1 MKKHDVF
8 EKHGRDEA
16 RPSPFGSWMV
26 RAGCFGRDGLC
37 PVRLRGFTL
46 IEVLASMAVLLI
58 LTLALTRMFVAATD
72 ITKRGMTS
80 IARNSVGETAME
92 TILQDLDCMVVNDRL
107 ACCKIA
113 DTVEDR
119 FDTLY
124 FLGTNGDMDDDMP
137 YEYFNYFVKP
147 AIVTNSLG
155 AVYKRFDLVKSR
167 VIMAVGAQRKF
178 YALDPADQEW
188 WEHYDDLSLS
198 EQDHEVLAENVIGF
212 EIYCQ
217 DWRTGEDLNS
227 PGTIHWNG
235 GKRTYYSS
243 VSPVKVDS
251 GSSTVTASN
260 VPPVS
265 FDVKLKLTSPE
276 AAEEGGMLL
285 MDSAT
290 EDRGWELLNRE
301 ATTLFG
307 RATPM
312 MSASQFRLQR
322 RSAKNPVSHYY
333 SEK

>member
-1 MKKHDVF
+1 MKKHDVLA
-8 EKHGRDEA
+8 KHGRGA
-16 RPSPFGSWMV
+16 
-26 RAGCFGRDGLC
+26 
-37 PVRLRGFTL
+37 RGFTL

-92 TILQDLDCMVVNDRL
+92 TILQDLDCTVVNERL

-113 DTVEDR
+113 DTEEGR

-124 FLGTNGDMDDDMP
+124 FMGTNGDQDDDMP
-137 YEYFNYFVKP
+137 YEYFNYFVMP
-147 AIVTNSLG
+147 RIVTNSLG
-155 AVYKRFDLVKSR
+155 AVYKRFDLIKLR
-167 VIMAVGAQRKF
+167 AIMAVGANRRF
-178 YALDPADQEW
+178 YALDPDDQEW
-188 WEHYDDLSLS
+188 WEEFNKIPLDSL
-198 EQDHEVLAENVIGF
+198 EPAVLAENVVGF

-217 DWRTGEDLNS
+217 DWESGEDLNS

-235 GKRTYYSS
+235 GSRTYYSS
-243 VSPVKVDS
+243 VSPVKIHY
-251 GSSTVTASN
+251 GNRTVTASN

-322 RSAKNPVSHYY
+322 RSGNPVSHYY